1 MVRLTKVS
9 TFFDKA
15 TNTQLQLLEGAC
27 ESTDDKPT
35 AGIATG
41 SIMIEVDTGE
51 VFFFS
56 EKTGTWIPQ
65 FSFQSSEG

>member
-1 MVRLTKVS
+1 MVRMLKVS
-9 TFFDKA
+9 TFFDRANNK
-15 TNTQLQLLEGAC
+15 QLQLVEGAC

-35 AGIATG
+35 VDIATG

-56 EKTGTWIPQ
+56 EKTGDWVPQ
-65 FSFQSSEG
+65 FSFQSEE